1 MTPMQDKLTAVLC
14 VVEDKFLEAG
24 MLTADM
30 EKPVAKW
37 LASLKKSRKS
47 VTAAQG

>member
-1 MTPMQDKLTAVLC
+1 MDSKYETINEQFVRALGM
-14 VVEDKFLEAG
+14 VEDKFLEAG

-37 LASLKKSRKS
+37 LASL
-47 VTAAQG
+47 T